1 MSRYNQL
8 WFRFQ
13 NELTE
18 LRTFTLTWLDIAC
31 YELLPRG
38 IMPIISNYHRV
49 VGGSRKLTK
58 YEACLLLLMF
68 YDENKCISPSKI
80 SDPNVRAI
88 ASKLGCLKSRR
99 TNPIVYTLAEARFAV
114 PEAADSAA

>member
-1 MSRYNQL
+1 MSKYDQL
-8 WFRFQ
+8 WLRFQ
-13 NELTE
+13 SELVE
-18 LRTFTLTWLDIAC
+18 LRAFTLAWLDLAC
-31 YELLPRG
+31 YQLLPQG
-38 IMPIISNYHRV
+38 TMTVISNYHRV
-49 VGGSRKLTK
+49 VGGGRKLTK

-68 YDENKCISPSKI
+68 YDEQISPSKI